1 MADFSSTF
9 HFLLTFLLLLRPS
22 LSSAPNL
29 SELFEIWCA
38 EHGKT
43 YSSAEEKLYRF
54 GVFADNYDFVS
65 HHNNLGDSSYALSL
79 NAFADLTHH
88 EFKASRLGFSLSA
101 ALRNSQPVPPQE
113 PSPPLDVPDS
123 LDWRKEG
130 AVTAVKDQG
139 SCGAC
144 WSFAATGAIEGINKI
159 KTGSLISLS
168 EQELVDCDRLHNSGC
183 AGGLMDYAY
192 QFVITNHGIDT
203 EDDYPYQGRDGSC
216 RKDKLKRNVVT
227 IDGYIDVAPS
237 DEKRL
242 REAVAVQPVS
252 VGICGSERAFQLYSK
267 DMDQKTEL
275 IIGL

>member
-139 SCGAC
+139 SCGIFIC
-144 WSFAATGAIEGINKI
+144 YVFFFFLEIIMNSIEQLCLFCCGCSGK
-159 KTGSLISLS
+159 KKKKETLGSI
-168 EQELVDCDRLHNSGC
+168 
-183 AGGLMDYAY
+183 LM
-192 QFVITNHGIDT
+192 ITMHYMT
-203 EDDYPYQGRDGSC
+203 WES
-216 RKDKLKRNVVT
+216 LKR
-227 IDGYIDVAPS
+227 GKLALEY
-237 DEKRL
+237 
-242 REAVAVQPVS
+242 
-252 VGICGSERAFQLYSK
+252 CGCSFKSIPRSHL
-267 DMDQKTEL
+267 
-275 IIGL
+275 